1 MLSAATGHKQQ
12 RPAFSGS
19 QFCGFEFSGKFD
31 VQSAT
36 HTYTLFILLS
46 CILYISLLQL
56 QSSTRLPIQEIFVS
70 YIVEQGR
77 SFLSQC
83 CICHFHEIF
92 PPDFKSEQIKRTIG
106 KFLTFFCQS
115 VRLLFLL

>member
-12 RPAFSGS
+12 RPAFGS

-36 HTYTLFILLS
+36 HTLFILLS
-46 CILYISLLQL
+46 CVLYISPLQL
-56 QSSTRLPIQEIFVS
+56 QSSIRLPIQEIFVS